1 MIGSVQAGLGRKRN
15 HAWVL
20 SLFLAAVV
28 GMALAG
34 CGGGGGTAPP
44 LATVVLEGTVVVP
57 WGVAVDSDVNDPN
70 QPYRTNDTA
79 LTPQPIGNPISLGG
93 YVNAPGAGPEGFSKT
108 AGDPDDYFQVFLNS
122 GDRIFLAIGDPHAAD
137 LDLSLLDSSGNLLAA
152 SVGAGAFEA
161 LSAPASGTY
170 LVRVNAL
177 GGASNYILTIG
188 AGVSGTDLVALSS
201 DHDFVP
207 GQAIVRFADSAQA
220 SASTRSLAEQAGAW
234 GMNLE
239 TGQPGREVLLTF
251 GDGAQEEAA
260 LRSLAIGDGRP
271 PALGGDEELR
281 RKLDTLRVI
290 KALRKH
296 PDVRSADPN
305 YMLHHYAT
313 TPNDTYY
320 HLQWHYP
327 LIGLPLAWDL
337 TTGSA
342 EVVVAVVD
350 TGVLIG
356 HPDLQG
362 QLTRDGYDFISDPAR
377 SNDGDGI
384 DPNPD
389 DPGDG
394 ATPGA
399 SSFHGTHVAGT
410 VAARTDNGL
419 GVAGVGWQTRIMPIR
434 ALGKGGGTLYD
445 ILQGVR
451 YAAGLPNDSGTL
463 PGRAADI
470 INLSLGG
477 GGFSSAAQEL
487 FSQARQAGVILIAA
501 AGNESTDIPAYP
513 AAYEGVIAVSAVNIN
528 ATLASY
534 SNYGGH
540 IDVAAPGG
548 DAGDLDG
555 DGYPDRVWST
565 SGDDSSGTIQYTYAA
580 ASGTSMATPHV
591 AGVVAIM
598 KALRPELTPDDLETY
613 LRSGRLTTDIGA
625 PGRDDLYGYGL
636 LNAFKAVLAVSQ
648 DPPTVLR
655 VDPLALNFG
664 VTATEGILTVS
675 KIGSESIGVEGVT
688 DDADWLSISA
698 ETIDANGLGS
708 YLVRVDRNGLGE
720 GAYRAVITV
729 TPTLGDPVS
738 VVVNLQVATANVF
751 PDAGFHYV
759 LLIDADSDEIV
770 DQYEAQAAEGRYV
783 YRFTG
788 VPQGGRYLIFA
799 GSDRDNDFYIDNAAE
814 SLGAYPNLD
823 QITVVAADSDRTDL
837 DFTTDLRLFLPTA
850 AGPVGAAAAWPVL
863 QRLR

>member
-1 MIGSVQAGLGRKRN
+1 MIGSVEAAMGRKRN

-44 LATVVLEGTVVVP
+44 LATVVLGGTVVVP
-57 WGVAVDSDVNDPN
+57 WGVDVDSDVNDTN
-70 QPYRTNDTA
+70 QPYRANDTA

-93 YVNAPGAGPEGFSKT
+93 YVNAPAAGPAGRSKES
-108 AGDPDDYFQVFLNS
+108 GDRNDFYQVSLNS
-122 GDRIFLAIGDPHAAD
+122 GDRVFLAIGDPHAAD
-137 LDLSLLDSSGNLLAA
+137 LDLYLLDSSGDPLAA

-161 LSAPASGTY
+161 LSAPAAGTY
-170 LVRVNAL
+170 LVQVHAL

-188 AGVSGTDLVALSS
+188 AGVSGTDPDALSS

-220 SASTRSLAEQAGAW
+220 SASTRSLADQAAAW

-251 GDGAQEEAA
+251 DDSAQKQTV
-260 LRSLAIGDGRP
+260 LRSLSIDDGRR
-271 PALGGDEELR
+271 PALGADEVLG

-290 KALRKH
+290 KALRQR
-296 PDVRSADPN
+296 PDVRSADLN
-305 YMLHHYAT
+305 YRMHPFAT
-313 TPNDTYY
+313 TPNDTHY

-327 LIGLPLAWDL
+327 LIGLPPAWDL

-350 TGVLIG
+350 TGVLMG

-362 QLTRDGYDFISDPAR
+362 QLSSDGYDFISDPAR

-384 DPNPD
+384 DPNPN

-410 VAARTDNGL
+410 VAARTDNGR

-434 ALGKGGGTLYD
+434 TLGKGGGTLYD

-470 INLSLGG
+470 INMSLGG

-487 FSQARQAGVILIAA
+487 FTQVRQSGVVLIAA
-501 AGNESTDIPAYP
+501 AGNESTDTPAYP
-513 AAYEGVIAVSAVNIN
+513 AAYDGVIAVSAVTIN

-591 AGVVAIM
+591 AGVVALM
-598 KALRPELTPDDLETY
+598 KALRPELTPDEVDSY
-613 LRSGRLTTDIGA
+613 LRGGRMTSNIGA
-625 PGRDDLYGYGL
+625 PNLYGYGL
-636 LNAFKAVLAVSQ
+636 IDAYLAVRVVSE
-648 DPPTVLR
+648 DPPTILK
-655 VDPLALNFG
+655 VDPIALNFG
-664 VTATEGILTVS
+664 ATVTEARLTVS
-675 KIGSESIGVEGVT
+675 KIGSESIGVERVS

-708 YLVRVDRNGLGE
+708 YLARVDRSGLSDGT
-720 GAYRAVITV
+720 YRAAV
-729 TPTLGDPVS
+729 TFTTAVGDDW
-738 VVVNLQVATANVF
+738 VVAVNLQVTTADVF

-770 DQYEAQAAEGRYV
+770 DQRAVQAVNGRYE
-783 YRFTG
+783 YHFTD
-788 VPQGGRYLIFA
+788 VPRGGRYLVFA
-799 GSDRDNDFYIDNAAE
+799 GSDRDNDLYIDNSGE

-837 DFTTDLRLFLPTA
+837 DFTTDLRLFLPA
-850 AGPVGAAAAWPVL
+850 VVGSVGAAAEWPVL